1 MAIKPIHHIP
11 MKPEYKSPFSAGFLV
26 DDSRLLFLSGCC
38 TIPIYHKH
46 PHDPDDEREWLKG
59 DMKEQTERTFEHMHQ
74 ILKAAGGDF
83 SNVVF
88 LTIYL
93 TDMSLQNILNDIS
106 YAKFSHENPP
116 ARTLIRVEELA
127 HPNMLIEIDGIAA
140 IPRNRG

>member
-1 MAIKPIHHIP
+1 MAITPVHHIP

-46 PHDPDDEREWLKG
+46 PHDPVEEKEWLKG
-59 DMKEQTERTFEHMHQ
+59 DMREQTERTFEHMKQ
-74 ILKAAGGDF
+74 ILDAAGGSFD
-83 SNVVF
+83 NVVF

-93 TDMSLQNILNDIS
+93 TDMTDQDVLNEIS
-106 YAKFSHENPP
+106 YATFSLENPP
-116 ARTLIRVEELA
+116 ARTLLRVPELA

-140 IPRNRG
+140 IPK